1 MQAGVVFAKAQLEA
15 GADLTSIGD
24 SAAGESLISPELYMK
39 FAQPFQKRYKEILGT
54 GKASLHIC
62 GKTDNIIEEM
72 VKTGFDVL
80 ELDHQNNIEK
90 SLKTIAG
97 RASVW
102 GNLDPSS
109 MISFGTPE
117 MIINESKRIFDAAK
131 KYAQNRFV
139 LCPGCLVNSDA
150 PPENIKAMT
159 DAAMQF
165 GYY

>member
-1 MQAGVVFAKAQLEA
+1 
-15 GADLTSIGD
+15 
-24 SAAGESLISPELYMK
+24 
-39 FAQPFQKRYKEILGT
+39 
-54 GKASLHIC
+54 
-62 GKTDNIIEEM
+62 M